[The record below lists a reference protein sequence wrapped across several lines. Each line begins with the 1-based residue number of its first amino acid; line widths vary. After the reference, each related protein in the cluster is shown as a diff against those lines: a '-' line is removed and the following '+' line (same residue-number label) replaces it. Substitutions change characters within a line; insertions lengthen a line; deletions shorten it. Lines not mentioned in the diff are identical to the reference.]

1 MKKELRD
8 KIAKLSKEQIKRV
21 KELEPLLKNGRP
33 VNGNEII
40 DLYNEVFGRDSKGR
54 LKPYTGCGSCLRRY
68 LKIMV
73 TLKNKQDEANKLRM
87 QKAREAKAMKKE
99 ETVIEN

>member
-1 MKKELRD
+1 MKKELRE
-8 KIAKLSKEQIKRV
+8 KITLTKEQIKRV

-54 LKPYTGCGSCLRRY
+54 LKPYTGCGSCLRR
-68 LKIMV
+68 
-73 TLKNKQDEANKLRM
+73 TLLQLINLIP
-87 QKAREAKAMKKE
+87 KKKKTVKKDKEKEE